1 MKNIEQLP
9 SSVSILT
16 APLATFSL
24 TYPCSKY
31 FLVFNRLSGLL
42 IIAKFFNTLPLCHP
56 P

>member
-1 MKNIEQLP
+1 MKNILQLP

-16 APLATFSL
+16 APLTNLSL

-31 FLVFNRLSGLL
+31 LLVFNRLSGLL
-42 IIAKFFNTLPLCHP
+42 IIAKFFTTLPLCHP